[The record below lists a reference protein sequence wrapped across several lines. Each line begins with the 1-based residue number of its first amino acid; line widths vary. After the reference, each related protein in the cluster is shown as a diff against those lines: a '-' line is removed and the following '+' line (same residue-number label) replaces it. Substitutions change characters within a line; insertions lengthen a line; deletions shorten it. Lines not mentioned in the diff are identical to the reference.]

1 MENPNY
7 YAVIPAKVRYD
18 KRLKANEKILYSE
31 ISALSNKY
39 GECWASNAYFA
50 PLYDV
55 DPSTISKW
63 VTGLERCGYVTL
75 KYIYKENSKA
85 VEKRIIQINEVL
97 SNINR
102 VLPKEQGGYCQNAKE
117 NNTSINK
124 EEEEKENIKEKL
136 QDENLEKIVDFYE
149 NNMTAMT
156 PTVYEDIKY
165 YLYQDKLHADL
176 IIACIKEAVDRNCRF
191 WKYAARTLENCK
203 NNNIF
208 TAEQFYIRQKDFK
221 SKNKPAKKK
230 QAEEKIEY
238 EEVIYT
244 EEEYNKMIRDG

>member
-85 VEKRIIQINEVL
+85 VEKELFRLMRYCQISIGYCQKSKGGIAKTPKRIIQVL
-97 SNINR
+97 I
-102 VLPKEQGGYCQNAKE
+102 
-117 NNTSINK
+117 
-124 EEEEKENIKEKL
+124 
-136 QDENLEKIVDFYE
+136 
-149 NNMTAMT
+149 
-156 PTVYEDIKY
+156 
-165 YLYQDKLHADL
+165 
-176 IIACIKEAVDRNCRF
+176 
-191 WKYAARTLENCK
+191 
-203 NNNIF
+203 
-208 TAEQFYIRQKDFK
+208 
-221 SKNKPAKKK
+221 KKK
-230 QAEEKIEY
+230 KKKKI
-238 EEVIYT
+238 
-244 EEEYNKMIRDG
+244 